1 MTPDTDIEQA
11 VTEDKAAEDEL
22 FKFVP
27 YEYML
32 GLSCEEEHRQTSQAI
47 FDAWTAAGIIFQLCS
62 GTRYT
67 VTFDIVPAHYDE
79 RLEIMR
85 RTGSLSGEATGD

>member
-32 GLSCEEEHRQTSQAI
+32 GLSCEEEHTQTSQAI
-47 FDAWTAAGIIFQLCS
+47 FDAWTAAGIIFELCS

-67 VTFDIVPAHYDE
+67 VTYDIVPAHYDE
-79 RLEIMR
+79 ALEIITR
-85 RTGSLSGEATGD
+85 ICALSGEAIGD